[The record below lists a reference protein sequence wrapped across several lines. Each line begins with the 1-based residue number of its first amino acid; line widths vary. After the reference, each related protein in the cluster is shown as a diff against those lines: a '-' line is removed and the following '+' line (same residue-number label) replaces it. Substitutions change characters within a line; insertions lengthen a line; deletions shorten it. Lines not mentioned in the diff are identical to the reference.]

1 MRIPLYLIVYLLL
14 SIGSFAFSQEILYSN
29 DEDKQKAD
37 QNHVTRYDHFN
48 FLEQSSDENSTKL
61 DEEELE
67 LNQLLSAVSVLPSK
81 EFNLTEE
88 IRASNKDKTLIVW
101 GGLVPFVSIPDAD
114 EKEQQNAFATENFSI
129 FWHLKK
135 KF

>member
-1 MRIPLYLIVYLLL
+1 MHNLFCLICSFLLI
-14 SIGSFAFSQEILYSN
+14 IGPVALSQEILSSGN
-29 DEDKQKAD
+29 DNTQKTD
-37 QNHVTRYDHFN
+37 QNDVTRYDHFN